1 MCGKHLTKFSRK
13 YKIYVYGLRVRRR
26 ENMKPIKVLL
36 AFLNALGLVGIIGGA
51 FVAWLIMYTGRM
63 EFIAFVIA
71 AIAIGVGALVA
82 SSIINYRLNK
92 RAREQ
97 KEGKWS
103 TPYQPRVVNDPFS
116 EFPDTGRRPNVDPF
130 GFDTP
135 CAPGTSQT
143 AESTPA
149 AESKDKFCQNCGAK
163 RSPSDKFCPYCGHRY
178 DK

>member
-1 MCGKHLTKFSRK
+1 
-13 YKIYVYGLRVRRR
+13 
-26 ENMKPIKVLL
+26 MKPVKVLL

-92 RAREQ
+92 QAREQ

-103 TPYQPRVVNDPFS
+103 APYRQSAPHDPFS
-116 EFPDTGRRPNVDPF
+116 EFPDTGRRANIDPF
-130 GFDTP
+130 GFD
-135 CAPGTSQT
+135 APQ
-143 AESTPA
+143 AESHKPDVK
-149 AESKDKFCQNCGAK
+149 KDKFCPYCGAE
-163 RSPSDKFCPYCGHRY
+163 RSGNDKFCPYCGHKY